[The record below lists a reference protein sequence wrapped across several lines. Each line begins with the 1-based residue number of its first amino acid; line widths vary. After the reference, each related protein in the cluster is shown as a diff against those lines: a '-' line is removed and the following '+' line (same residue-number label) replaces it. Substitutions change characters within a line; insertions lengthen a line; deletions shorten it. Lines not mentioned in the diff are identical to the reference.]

1 MNSSLFAR
9 SKEDGDRY
17 VYGNMTRSIKKLFSE
32 KKLPIEYRATIPILE
47 SDSNILYIPGFPYA
61 YLVSPK
67 LNQGLPKISI
77 YYMKGLSQNEEI

>member
-1 MNSSLFAR
+1 MNFSLFAR

-32 KKLPIEYRATIPILE
+32 KKLPIEYRATIPLIE
-47 SDSNILYIPGFPYA
+47 SEGNILWIPGFPCA
-61 YLVSPK
+61 DLVSTK